1 MKSIYLKDSLI
12 VFLIVLLAY
21 GYFYTGSDANT
32 NSRLALVKAI
42 VEQDRL
48 DIGSYNKTT
57 LPTGDEAY
65 FQGHYYSDK
74 AIGSSV
80 FGVFVYALILSGED
94 LLHRFISIM
103 AFKELLTFLVVGII
117 SAILAPLVY
126 SFTKRITDSRWYA
139 LLITAGIC
147 LGTPY
152 YVYSTTYYGHTLA
165 GLFLFSAFY
174 IWFEARDQNNISS
187 MMTLASG
194 FFLGLAVITEYPTF
208 LIALFIGFYIAY
220 VLAKSRQLRSWKIPV
235 LFGIGALIPVLVLMA
250 YNYQIFKDP
259 FALGYSH
266 ESNTDFSSVQESGLM
281 GIHLPNPD
289 ILFYMTF
296 HTTMGIFWQSPI
308 LLLAFA
314 GWLASEKNPRH
325 LPEAIFSFIL
335 ILLYFVM
342 FSGYHTWWGGLAFTP
357 RHIIPVLP
365 FFSIPLA
372 LLAKRLQKW
381 VIVPALFSIGQM
393 FIVTASSRNGLS
405 SITHITYPFYRMFQN
420 STIYNVYFPN
430 FLARAL
436 SLNWGEEFFRLKG
449 YESLV
454 PLFLVEIFLLI
465 LFFVY
470 GLHGS
475 YDLSNNQHLVG
486 KQLKNMSL

>member
-1 MKSIYLKDSLI
+1 MKKVRLNDSLI

-21 GYFYTGSDANT
+21 GYFFTGSDANT

-42 VEQDRL
+42 VEQDRFEI
-48 DIGSYNKTT
+48 DSFNETI

-80 FGVFVYALILSGED
+80 FGVFVYALILAGED
-94 LLHRFISIM
+94 LLHKFLSLL
-103 AFKELLTFLVVGII
+103 AFKKLLTFLVIGII
-117 SAILAPLVY
+117 SATLAPLVY
-126 SFTKRITDSRWYA
+126 LFTKRITDSRWYA

-152 YVYSTTYYGHTLA
+152 FVYSTTYYGHTLA
-165 GLFLFSAFY
+165 GLLLFSTFY
-174 IWFEARDQNNISS
+174 IWFEASDQNKLSS

-208 LIALFIGFYIAY
+208 LIVLLIGLYIAY
-220 VLAKSRQLRSWKIPV
+220 ILSKSSQLRSWNIPE
-235 LFGIGALIPVLVLMA
+235 LLIIGALIPVLVLMA

-266 ESNTDFSSVQESGLM
+266 ESNLDFSSVQNSGLM

-289 ILFYMTF
+289 VLFYMTF
-296 HTTMGIFWQSPI
+296 HITMGIFWQSPI
-308 LLLAFA
+308 LLLALA
-314 GWLASEKNPRH
+314 GWLTSGKSPRY
-325 LPEAIFSFIL
+325 LPEAIFSFIV

-342 FSGYHTWWGGLAFTP
+342 FSGYQIWWGGLAFTP
-357 RHIIPVLP
+357 RHIIPILP

-372 LLAKRLQKW
+372 LLAKRLQGW
-381 VIVPALFSIGQM
+381 VVIPALFSIGQM

-405 SITHITYPFYRMFQN
+405 SIMHIPYPFYRMFQN
-420 STIYNVYFPN
+420 STIYNVYFPK
-430 FLARAL
+430 FLSRAL
-436 SLNWGEEFFRLKG
+436 SLNWGEELFRLKG
-449 YESLV
+449 YESLA
-454 PLFLVEIFLLI
+454 PLFMAEVLLLI
-465 LFFVY
+465 LFSVY
-470 GLHGS
+470 NPGS
-475 YDLSNNQHLVG
+475 PYELSKNRRLAG
-486 KQLKNMSL
+486 K